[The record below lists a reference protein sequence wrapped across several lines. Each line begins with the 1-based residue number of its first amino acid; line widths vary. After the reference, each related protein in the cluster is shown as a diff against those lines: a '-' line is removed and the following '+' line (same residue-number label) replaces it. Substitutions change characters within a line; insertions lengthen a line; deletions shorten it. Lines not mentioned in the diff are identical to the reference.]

1 MKQNTITRKLMLR
14 ILIIGGLALLGIGLV
29 FPSVFYHVMKP
40 HFYKQISSVVSSGAL
55 RQSYIW
61 NKNSQLHEIATSARV
76 SEAVQEYYAENGEKE
91 DAKEA
96 ILEYLPVIHSGLNA
110 QEEQNEENGYIVFSN
125 YLLLFTDQ
133 GDLFYSPDAQW
144 TADIFRESDWYRTF
158 DRSQEIRGHIP
169 VIGNE
174 ETGQFFCV
182 VESFWAGGIHCF
194 AVNMVMAEEVL
205 MQLSEFEDFGL
216 RDYLIYC
223 NGEVLYSSQDESV
236 IDLDA
241 CPQYLF
247 QGKQYET
254 LMWEDADETVF
265 AVLCTY
271 VDEDFRLVVRVSKE
285 QILEP
290 YFGAFRYFQ
299 IMLWGVTLLLL
310 VAFGISLKSTLHR
323 LKNLEKSMNGV
334 RNGTCEEIA
343 EEDGENDEI
352 SSLTNTFHM
361 MLDKLRKDQ
370 AREEQMQYMLLVSAI
385 DPHYIYNTLNTV
397 TALAELGRCQEVV
410 EVNNALIGTLK
421 DRLKMK
427 NYKTFDTVQAERETL
442 EQYMVIQR
450 YLCWAKIQFSFQ
462 VSEEDQNLLI
472 PKNIIQPLVE
482 NAIKHGILCRDDD
495 EIKEGKIDVTVEGC
509 GEQIRITVQDNGAGM
524 EEETVQRFFSR
535 EPGPVPEGDV
545 SHIGVNNVRM
555 RLKYLY
561 RGNYEMTVDSR
572 KNEGTVIRIV
582 LPTRSEISG
591 AYLF

>member
-1 MKQNTITRKLMLR
+1 M
-14 ILIIGGLALLGIGLV
+14 
-29 FPSVFYHVMKP
+29 
-40 HFYKQISSVVSSGAL
+40 
-55 RQSYIW
+55 
-61 NKNSQLHEIATSARV
+61 
-76 SEAVQEYYAENGEKE
+76 
-91 DAKEA
+91 
-96 ILEYLPVIHSGLNA
+96 
-110 QEEQNEENGYIVFSN
+110 
-125 YLLLFTDQ
+125 
-133 GDLFYSPDAQW
+133 
-144 TADIFRESDWYRTF
+144 
-158 DRSQEIRGHIP
+158 
-169 VIGNE
+169 IGNE
-174 ETGQFFCV
+174 KTGQFFCV

-223 NGEVLYSSQDESV
+223 SGEVLYSSQNE
-236 IDLDA
+236 
-241 CPQYLF
+241 
-247 QGKQYET
+247 
-254 LMWEDADETVF
+254 
-265 AVLCTY
+265 
-271 VDEDFRLVVRVSKE
+271 
-285 QILEP
+285 
-290 YFGAFRYFQ
+290 
-299 IMLWGVTLLLL
+299 
-310 VAFGISLKSTLHR
+310 
-323 LKNLEKSMNGV
+323 
-334 RNGTCEEIA
+334 
-343 EEDGENDEI
+343 
-352 SSLTNTFHM
+352 
-361 MLDKLRKDQ
+361 
-370 AREEQMQYMLLVSAI
+370 SAI

-582 LPTRSEISG
+582 LPIRSEISG